1 MSLKYLN
8 NKSWSQV
15 TREERYFCS
24 HLYHFL
30 INKEK
35 SFVKWL
41 NQKPEA
47 NFPVNN
53 NWEIAFETCF
63 YRDFHYHHETIL
75 PVHLR
80 KRTFDLCL
88 FSDNHIIIIE
98 AKVQQGFKSEQLNSF
113 VADTKEINKLP
124 KMHKVKISK
133 VLLYSS
139 KYNFD
144 KNKFNLKEKNPNFY
158 EITWEDLYNEYKN
171 PVFIVADEK
180 YKKEKS
186 QKV

>member
-1 MSLKYLN
+1 MPLKYLKN
-8 NKSWSQV
+8 NSWSQV

-24 HLYHFL
+24 HLYHH
-30 INKEK
+30 IKNKEK
-35 SFVKWL
+35 PFVKWL
-41 NQKPEA
+41 NQKCKT

-53 NWEIAFETCF
+53 NWEIAFEVCF
-63 YRDFHYHHETIL
+63 YRDYHKLHKTKL
-75 PVHLR
+75 NKTLR

-98 AKVQQGFKSEQLNSF
+98 AKVQQGFKGEQLNSF
-113 VADTKEINKLP
+113 ISDEKEIKKLP

-144 KNKFNLKEKNPNFY
+144 INKFKLNDKNLNFY
-158 EITWEDLYNEYKN
+158 EITWNDLY
-171 PVFIVADEK
+171 IK
-180 YKKEKS
+180 YKYPIFNEADKKYN
-186 QKV
+186 Q